1 MYRIIKNEEVLGTV
15 SGLSW
20 VRLQPNGCFAL
31 CDKELATGIVVDG
44 TVYHVDG
51 KEEITGAETVTVNEI
66 SEVAYQQEQ
75 KAAQEAAQLETQIA
89 LAELSILLAGGA
101 TE

>member
-15 SGLSW
+15 SDLSW

-31 CDKELATGIVVDG
+31 CDKEAASGIVVDG

-51 KEEITGAETVTVNEI
+51 RAEIVDVETVTVNEI

-75 KAAQEAAQLETQIA
+75 KAAQLETQIA
-89 LAELSILLAGGA
+89 LAELSIMLAGGT